1 MWKVMEK
8 KTKKI
13 YALKVID
20 KARVI
25 TKRSVNSVMNE
36 KELLSKLEPDAH
48 PFIVNMKLSFQ
59 DRENL
64 YLLMDF
70 LDSGDLRYYLNK
82 QYHFNEEQT
91 STIFIYVQRI
101 HRALHNGRIVLFAFE
116 KHHSPGSETREYN
129 L

>member
-48 PFIVNMKLSFQ
+48 FFIVNMKLSFQ
-59 DRENL
+59 DRESL
-64 YLLMDF
+64 FLLMDF
-70 LDSGDLRYYLNK
+70 LDSGDLRYYINK
-82 QYHFNEEQT
+82 QYHFNE
-91 STIFIYVQRI
+91 
-101 HRALHNGRIVLFAFE
+101 
-116 KHHSPGSETREYN
+116 
-129 L
+129 